1 MNHKKLNQLFKR
13 DYIPDSGGSN
23 DDYEPS
29 QLFTPT
35 KKCRCDE
42 ENSSLLPPCPS
53 ALASR
58 NANEDLAHSGV
69 FDNDVSP
76 QEFIEQLCASK
87 GINLTILQSADLKDG
102 ASDIDNE
109 EFGVESQKQELYE
122 SSPPPSPSQAL
133 SAHPVYQINVDVHS
147 VQLVEAK
154 EQTSD
159 FCPHLPT
166 ACPCAMWL
174 HEQHLQLTQCIQQ
187 EREEN
192 DQLIATN
199 FRQKVCLGRSQNT
212 IRKMLELL
220 DPSHLREYERL
231 IGIETIKKEI
241 EEELQAARM
250 DVEKARAAQKDAED
264 RLEAAHTLRRDLLSL
279 LQ

>member
-58 NANEDLAHSGV
+58 NANEEYVFVYLLGNLSLHLCFSLAHSGV

-122 SSPPPSPSQAL
+122 SSPPPLPSQAL
-133 SAHPVYQINVDVHS
+133 SAHPVCMCHVY
-147 VQLVEAK
+147 LR
-154 EQTSD
+154 
-159 FCPHLPT
+159 HLF
-166 ACPCAMWL
+166 MW
-174 HEQHLQLTQCIQQ
+174 T
-187 EREEN
+187 N
-192 DQLIATN
+192 D
-199 FRQKVCLGRSQNT
+199 CLLCRSN
-212 IRKMLELL
+212 
-220 DPSHLREYERL
+220 
-231 IGIETIKKEI
+231 
-241 EEELQAARM
+241 
-250 DVEKARAAQKDAED
+250 
-264 RLEAAHTLRRDLLSL
+264 
-279 LQ
+279 